1 MRLALGIAVPDHVS
15 RTVGTPPSIT
25 SPRWIEPDES
35 LEPGEYL
42 LGGST
47 STSLARG
54 RVVGYGVYFTSRRI
68 IGVKRKGVSLILSI
82 ASAGLILPSLFIPF
96 LYFHNSLLGFLAG
109 LLPVV
114 ADPVSKYLTRKFG
127 ERFLSRSDK
136 DKSRQL
142 RRKRDLEVRRE
153 QISAFY
159 LGKTSKKEWSFDI
172 VYKEPG
178 KKDVRIKIAGG
189 KHYLILRDLADAFS
203 RIQPTIYFHEY

>member
-1 MRLALGIAVPDHVS
+1 
-15 RTVGTPPSIT
+15 
-25 SPRWIEPDES
+25 
-35 LEPGEYL
+35 
-42 LGGST
+42 
-47 STSLARG
+47 
-54 RVVGYGVYFTSRRI
+54 
-68 IGVKRKGVSLILSI
+68 
-82 ASAGLILPSLFIPF
+82 
-96 LYFHNSLLGFLAG
+96 
-109 LLPVV
+109 
-114 ADPVSKYLTRKFG
+114 VSKYLTKKFG

>member
-1 MRLALGIAVPDHVS
+1 MCSALAVAVPDHVS
-15 RTVGTPPSIT
+15 WTVGTPPPIT

-47 STSLARG
+47 STNLARG
-54 RVVGYGVYFTSRRI
+54 RGVGYGLYFTNRRI
-68 IGVKRKGVSLILSI
+68 IGMKRRGIGLIILAAASVLALI
-82 ASAGLILPSLFIPF
+82 ALILPFFILHDPF
-96 LYFHNSLLGFLAG
+96 LGFVSLP
-109 LLPVV
+109 LPAV
-114 ADPVSKYLTRKFG
+114 ADPVSRYLTKKFG
-127 ERFLSRSDK
+127 EGYLSRSDR